1 MAIFGVGAHWDG
13 RDKINDFIH
22 HNVAVGL
29 NRSAVV
35 ADRCNDR
42 GVIIMPPLRDD

>member
-1 MAIFGVGAHWDG
+1 MF
-13 RDKINDFIH
+13 KKQEKMLTKSNPS
-22 HNVAVGL
+22 VGL